1 MRFWLL
7 WIFKLCDSVGYG
19 VQFVICL
26 WYFYFFWGGKYG
38 GGGILFLSSL
48 SEPGGTASSERR
60 RGSPIHS
67 IRAVYFRNRWFRFAD
82 ELLPVIVKFILN
94 GSGVQIYF

>member
-1 MRFWLL
+1 M
-7 WIFKLCDSVGYG
+7 V
-19 VQFVICL
+19 VVVV
-26 WYFYFFWGGKYG
+26 FYSFPLYRN
-38 GGGILFLSSL
+38 
-48 SEPGGTASSERR
+48 PGALPPPSDDGACQ
-60 RGSPIHS
+60 S